1 MYLLT
6 QFCLSTRFALAPTLV
21 WLCYLPEVVALR
33 GKKPSSFVNSSFGRF
48 RLSLAISSFE
58 VGSRL
63 REVVDFLVLC
73 INLHL
78 VPFEHFPVWENSS
91 HSKICFL
98 LHWKKKNIQV
108 YISAHEAL
116 QFVSSLFYLTFC
128 PSEQKPFKKSS
139 QTSAFLLTLTW
150 EYGQLSLEHF
160 PQRKNW
166 QTGIWKDKEW

>member
-21 WLCYLPEVVALR
+21 WLCYLPEVVAWR

-48 RLSLAISSFE
+48 RLSLAITSFE

-73 INLHL
+73 ISLHL
-78 VPFEHFPVWENSS
+78 MPFEHFPVWENSS

-98 LHWKKKNIQV
+98 LHWKKI
-108 YISAHEAL
+108 YTSI
-116 QFVSSLFYLTFC
+116 YFC
-128 PSEQKPFKKSS
+128 PWSTSIHIIFVLSYLLSTRTEAFQKVF
-139 QTSAFLLTLTW
+139 AN
-150 EYGQLSLEHF
+150 LSLLADI
-160 PQRKNW
+160 NM
-166 QTGIWKDKEW
+166 GIWTVVVGAFSTKEKLTNRHLEG